1 MPRRPPAWKP
11 DWAALRAQ
19 ALDIRLPTTPG
30 GHVYVIADAHLGDLR
45 ATPEDF
51 LAMLGRLPNARAIVF
66 LGDLFKV
73 WLAPPKFWNAPVRAV
88 MEGFARLRTTGV
100 PIVFVV
106 GNREFLLPS
115 GSAGAARMHL
125 PFDWIVHG
133 MAVLHWGGRRYG
145 LTHGDLVNREDA
157 QYLRW
162 RRMSRGTLLT
172 SLFPALPAPL
182 ARAVAARLEASLAN
196 TNQAIKIHYPADEV
210 LAFAEAL
217 TPGLDAVLIGHFH
230 RDETVPP
237 APGRGYLR
245 IVPDWFSRKTLLRL
259 DPGGA
264 ITRLQF

>member
-1 MPRRPPAWKP
+1 MVSRSPAWKP
-11 DWAALRAQ
+11 DWGKLRAE
-19 ALDIRLPTTPG
+19 ALEIQLPPKAG
-30 GHVYVIADAHLGDLR
+30 GHVYVIADAHLGDAR
-45 ATPEDF
+45 AEPEDF
-51 LAMLGRLPNARAIVF
+51 LAMLARLPKARAIVF

-88 MEGFARLRTTGV
+88 MEGFARLREAGV

-106 GNREFLLPS
+106 GNREFLLPADA
-115 GSAGAARMHL
+115 AGAARLNL
-125 PFDWIVHG
+125 PFDWVVHG
-133 MAVLHWGGRRYG
+133 MAVLSWGGRRYG

-162 RRMSRGTLLT
+162 RGVSRGRILT
-172 SLFPALPAPL
+172 FLFRAMPGAL
-182 ARAVAARLEASLAN
+182 ARAVANRLEASLAN
-196 TNQAIKIHYPADEV
+196 TNQAIKIRYPESE
-210 LAFAEAL
+210 LRAFAEAV

-230 RDETVPP
+230 RDETFPP

-264 ITRLQF
+264 ITKLQF